1 MSILKSYFIVFFVA
15 FKVILYY
22 HIIEEVDIMSDPKRE
37 FQRNLLRLISSS
49 GKSQI
54 EISKRLGIP
63 PQTINGWCTGVA
75 VPRMNKVEMLAEF
88 FGVSVSDLLEPP
100 KPKAPA
106 CDFVAECIGSGTRQI
121 VGKIARLDDSDRRV
135 VSMMIDSMLTA
146 DKYQPP
152 RLSASRIGDESLG
165 SLKVFEVEKY
175 TNAK

>member
-1 MSILKSYFIVFFVA
+1 MSILKSYFIVFLVA
-15 FKVILYY
+15 FEVILYY
-22 HIIEEVDIMSDPKRE
+22 HILEEVDIMSDPKKE

-75 VPRMNKVEMLAEF
+75 VPRMNKVEKLAEF
-88 FGVSVSDLLEPP
+88 FGVTVSDLLEPP

-106 CDFVAECIGSGTRQI
+106 CDFVAECIGSGIHQI
-121 VGKIARLDDSDRRV
+121 VGRLARLDSSDRQV
-135 VSMMIDSMLTA
+135 VSMMIDSMLAA

-152 RLSASRIGDESLG
+152 RLSTSRIGDESLG
-165 SLKVFEVEKY
+165 SLKVFEVEKH
-175 TNAK
+175 TNVK